1 MKFKKENEEEQQNKN
16 PICIPLSHLTFS
28 LIYSN
33 NNADYWFI
41 FHWFAVV
48 VSFAFFVL
56 FFSCL
61 FSLSSGFSSLLLK
74 ILSLSF
80 LSFSSCELY
89 DLYFRSCVTFFSI
102 CWFLRSHYP
111 ARRCQGLAVGLW
123 WRHICLFSWSQLWL
137 SSREL
142 CSDFLQSDYVDEYSI
157 RTRLWCSIRINNL
170 FSFFLFLSF
179 FDDNFS
185 YIPLRNNFG
194 DDVQT

>member
-1 MKFKKENEEEQQNKN
+1 MKKRNQTKTRFVFHY
-16 PICIPLSHLTFS
+16 PISLSVSSIVIIMQIIDLS
-28 LIYSN
+28 
-33 NNADYWFI
+33 FI
-41 FHWFAVV
+41 DFLLLFRLLFFVV
-48 VSFAFFVL
+48 VVCVAFFPC
-56 FFSCL
+56 F

-170 FSFFLFLSF
+170 FFFF
-179 FDDNFS
+179 FF
-185 YIPLRNNFG
+185 RW
-194 DDVQT
+194 